1 MDWACSSQRTWVLGG
16 GLPLLCVFGC
26 RGPGLGRYLEN
37 RERLDSFP
45 DLALQPSPVAV
56 CDPFGIARN
65 LFDTFQGQ
73 GHAVSF
79 HPVQLGHCHQT
90 GLLRDSCRR

>member
-1 MDWACSSQRTWVLGG
+1 MAA
-16 GLPLLCVFGC
+16 LPWFCAFGC
-26 RGPGLGRYLEN
+26 RGPGQSQCLGN
-37 RERLDSFP
+37 RERLGSFP
-45 DLALQPSPVAV
+45 DLVLQPSPGAL

-65 LFDTFQGQ
+65 PFDAFQGQ

-79 HPVQLGHCHQT
+79 HPARLGPRHQT